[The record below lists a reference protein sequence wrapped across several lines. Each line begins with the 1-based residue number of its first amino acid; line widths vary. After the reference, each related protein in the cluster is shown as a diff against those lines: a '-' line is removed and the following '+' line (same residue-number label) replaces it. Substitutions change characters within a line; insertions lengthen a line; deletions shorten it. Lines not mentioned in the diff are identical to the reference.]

1 MWKYTL
7 KRLFWAIITVWV
19 IITLTFIIM
28 KIIPGNPFAREGPMP
43 EAVYNNLQ
51 RHYNLDKPEIVQYG
65 LYLKSVLQFDFG
77 PSMKTKSITV
87 NDYIRKGFPVSLHLG
102 VQALLIAIIFG
113 LILGVI
119 AALNRN
125 RWPDYSSMVLAIIG
139 LSVPNFVLA
148 TFLIYYVAVQW
159 DLLPV
164 ATWKSWSHTI
174 LPSIALAMMPMAYI
188 ARLMRSSMLE
198 VMSQDYILTAKAK
211 GLTGSIIIIKHAIRN
226 AILPVVTVL
235 GILTA
240 NLVTGSFIIEHIFGI
255 PGMGEMF
262 VKSIFSRDYPVILGS
277 TIFYSIILIALI
289 LIVDIAYTLIDPRIK
304 ITRESS

>member
-7 KRLFWAIITVWV
+7 KRLLWAILTVWL

-28 KIIPGNPFAREGPMP
+28 KIIPGNPFAKEGVMP
-43 EAVYNNLQ
+43 PAVYDNLQ

-65 LYLKSVLQFDFG
+65 LYLKSLLQLDFG
-77 PSMKTKSITV
+77 PSMKSSSLTV
-87 NDYIRKGFPVSLHLG
+87 NDYIKKGFPVSLHLG
-102 VQALLIAIIFG
+102 IQALLIAVTFG

-119 AALNRN
+119 ASLNRN
-125 RWPDYSSMVLAIIG
+125 TWPDYASMVIAIIG
-139 LSVPNFVLA
+139 ISVPNFVLA
-148 TFLIYYVAVQW
+148 TFLIHYVAVEW
-159 DLLPV
+159 KLLPV
-164 ATWKSWSHTI
+164 ATWKSWAHTI
-174 LPSIALAMMPMAYI
+174 LPSISLAVMPMAYI

-198 VMSQDYILTAKAK
+198 VMSQDYIITARSK
-211 GLTGSIIIIKHAIRN
+211 GLANSTVVLKHAIRN

-262 VKSIFSRDYPVILGS
+262 VKSVFDRDYPVILGS
-277 TIFYSIILIALI
+277 TIFYSAILIFLI
-289 LIVDIAYTLIDPRIK
+289 FIVDIAYTWIDPRIRIAK
-304 ITRESS
+304 EGD